1 MCLIAKKKCRIHR
14 MRHLYTCFRKKKK
27 SSTNADYISLMVFS
41 AIALSSSEMPYLAK
55 S

>member
-1 MCLIAKKKCRIHR
+1 MCRIAKKKCRILR
-14 MRHLYTCFRKKKK
+14 MRHLYTCFRKKK
-27 SSTNADYISLMVFS
+27 SSTNADYISLIVFS